1 MKNLN
6 ANNDFSPD
14 SSEVLWNPD
23 STRINDSKLMH
34 YMSWLKSE
42 KRLDFEEYHD
52 LWLWSVNN
60 NEEFWE
66 SLWEYFD
73 IGKSNDYSEVL
84 AGESIYESKWFGGTK
99 VNYSEK
105 VFRKRDKDKAIIAI
119 NEDCTQVTV
128 SYEELYSQ
136 VANVASYMKRVGV
149 VKGDRVAAY
158 ITNSLESVVAFL
170 ATSSIGAIWSSCSP
184 EFGVNSVVQRFGQIE
199 PKMLIASNG
208 YRFAGKNNN
217 RIQQIDQIIN
227 EIPSIKHT
235 ILVETIPGIKLT
247 SLDGKTLW
255 DEILMDE
262 IELEFE
268 QVEFD
273 HPLWILYS
281 SGTTG
286 RPKPIVHGHGG
297 ILLEHYKTL
306 SFHLDVQHSD
316 RFFWFTT
323 VGWMMWNVVVSGLL
337 VEATIVLYD
346 GSPTYPSTD
355 KIWEIS
361 ELCDATYVG
370 LSAPYI
376 NACIKNEIV
385 PKHKY
390 KMSSLKGIGS
400 TGAPLSDDGFKW
412 IYTQVKSDVHLG
424 SYSGGT
430 DLCTGFVGPVPI
442 LPVKIGEIQARTLGA
457 QIEAF
462 NESGESIVDSVGE
475 LVITKP
481 MPSMPVFF
489 WGDDGSIYKNS
500 YFEVYQD
507 IWRHGDWIEINS
519 SGGCKIYGRSDS
531 TLNRSGIRMG
541 TSEFYEVLDTIP
553 EIVDSIVID
562 TGFDLK
568 DGKILLFVQLQNQLM
583 LNPSMKLAIVSKI
596 KSDLSSRYIPNS
608 IFQVSEI
615 PTTLNGKKLEIPIKK
630 ILNGTDVYEAVN
642 LGTVKNPESLNEFI
656 KFR

>member
-1 MKNLN
+1 MKHLN
-6 ANNDFSPD
+6 ADNDYNHDSSDVLWSPD
-14 SSEVLWNPD
+14 PKRVTN
-23 STRINDSKLMH
+23 SKLIH
-34 YMSWLKSE
+34 YMTWLKS
-42 KRLDFEEYHD
+42 KKNLHFEGYQD
-52 LWLWSVNN
+52 LWRWSVDKH
-60 NEEFWE
+60 EEFWE
-66 SLWEYFD
+66 SVWEYFNV
-73 IGKSNDYSEVL
+73 GELNGYSNVL
-84 AGESIYESKWFGGTK
+84 EGTSIYESKWFAEAK
-99 VNYSEK
+99 LNYSEQ
-105 VFRKRDKDKAIIAI
+105 VFAKRDNDTAIITI
-119 NEDCTQVTV
+119 NEECQKRTV
-128 SYEELYSQ
+128 SYEELYFQ
-136 VANVASYMKRVGV
+136 VANLASFMKSIGLT
-149 VKGDRVAAY
+149 KGDRVAAY
-158 ITNSLESVVAFL
+158 MANSLESVVAFL
-170 ATSSIGAIWSSCSP
+170 ATASIGAIWSSCSP

-199 PKMLIASNG
+199 PKILIASDG
-208 YRFAGKNNN
+208 YRYAGKNND
-217 RIQQIDQIIN
+217 RTQQINQLI
-227 EIPSIKHT
+227 EKIPSINHT
-235 ILVETIPGIKLT
+235 ILVENIGCCKVN
-247 SLDGKTLW
+247 SLDNRTLW
-255 DEILMDE
+255 DEIVMDE
-262 IELEFE
+262 SVLEFE

-306 SFHLDVQHSD
+306 SFHLDIQDSD

-337 VEATIVLYD
+337 VKATIVLYD

-361 ELCDATYVG
+361 ELTGATYVG

-376 NACIKNEIV
+376 NACMKNKMV
-385 PKHKY
+385 PKDKY
-390 KMSSLKGIGS
+390 KMVDLKGIGS
-400 TGAPLSDDGFKW
+400 TGAPLSDDGFEW
-412 IYTQVKSDVHLG
+412 VYSNVKSDVHLG

-457 QIEAF
+457 QIEAY
-462 NESGESIVDSVGE
+462 NEYGEPIVDSVGE

-500 YFEVYQD
+500 YFEVFD
-507 IWRHGDWIEINS
+507 NVWRHGDWIEINS
-519 SGGCKIYGRSDS
+519 NGGCKIYGRSDS

-541 TSEFYEVLDTIP
+541 TSEFYEVLDAVP
-553 EIVDSIVID
+553 EIMDSIVID
-562 TGFDLK
+562 TGFELK
-568 DGKILLFVQLQNQLM
+568 DGKILLFVQLQNGLKI
-583 LNPSMKLAIVSKI
+583 NPSMKLAIISKI
-596 KSDLSSRYIPNS
+596 KSDLSPRYIPNS
-608 IFQVSEI
+608 IFQVSQI

-630 ILNGTDVYEAVN
+630 ILNGSDIEEAVN

>member
-6 ANNDFSPD
+6 TNNDFSPD

-73 IGKSNDYSEVL
+73 IGKSNNYSEVL

-361 ELCDATYVG
+361 ELSDATYVG

>member
-1 MKNLN
+1 MKHPN
-6 ANNDFSPD
+6 ADNDYNRDSSDVLWSPD
-14 SSEVLWNPD
+14 SNRVTN
-23 STRINDSKLMH
+23 SKLIH
-34 YMSWLKSE
+34 YMTWLKS
-42 KRLDFEEYHD
+42 KKNLGFEGYQD
-52 LWLWSVNN
+52 LWKWSVDKH
-60 NEEFWE
+60 EEFWE
-66 SLWEYFD
+66 SVWEYFNV
-73 IGKSNDYSEVL
+73 GKVNDYSSVL
-84 AGESIYESKWFGGTK
+84 EGASIYESKWFDGAK
-99 VNYSEK
+99 VNYSEQ
-105 VFRKRDKDKAIIAI
+105 VFAKRDDDVAIIAI
-119 NEDCTQVTV
+119 NEECQKRTV
-128 SYEELYSQ
+128 SYEELYFQ
-136 VANVASYMKRVGV
+136 VANLASYMKSIGLI
-149 VKGDRVAAY
+149 KGDRVAAY
-158 ITNSLESVVAFL
+158 MANSLESVVAFL
-170 ATSSIGAIWSSCSP
+170 ATASIGAIWSSCSP

-199 PKMLIASNG
+199 PKILIASDG
-208 YRFAGKNNN
+208 YRYAGKNND
-217 RIQQIDQIIN
+217 RTQQINQLI
-227 EIPSIKHT
+227 EKIPSIKHT
-235 ILVETIPGIKLT
+235 ILVENIGCYKFD
-247 SLDGKTLW
+247 SSDNRTLW
-255 DEILMDE
+255 DEIVMDE
-262 IELEFE
+262 PVLEFE

-306 SFHLDVQHSD
+306 SFHLDIQDSD

-337 VEATIVLYD
+337 VKATIVLYD
-346 GSPTYPSTD
+346 GSPTYPNTD

-361 ELCDATYVG
+361 ELTGATYVG

-376 NACIKNEIV
+376 NACMKNKMV
-385 PKHKY
+385 PKDKY
-390 KMSSLKGIGS
+390 KMVDLKGIGS
-400 TGAPLSDDGFKW
+400 TGAPLSDDGFEW
-412 IYTQVKSDVHLG
+412 VYSNVKSDVHLG

-457 QIEAF
+457 QIEAY
-462 NESGESIVDSVGE
+462 NESGEPIVDSVGE

-500 YFEVYQD
+500 YFEVFD
-507 IWRHGDWIEINS
+507 NVWRHGDWIQINAH
-519 SGGCKIYGRSDS
+519 GGCKIYGRSDS

-541 TSEFYEVLDTIP
+541 TSEFYEVLDAVP
-553 EIVDSIVID
+553 EIMDSIVID
-562 TGFDLK
+562 TGFELK
-568 DGKILLFVQLQNQLM
+568 DGKILLFVQLQNGLKI
-583 LNPSMKLAIVSKI
+583 NPSMKLAIISKI
-596 KSDLSSRYIPNS
+596 KSDLSPRYIPNS

-630 ILNGTDVYEAVN
+630 ILNGTDVEEAVN

>member
-6 ANNDFSPD
+6 TNNDFSPD

-136 VANVASYMKRVGV
+136 VANVASYMKSIGV

-361 ELCDATYVG
+361 ELSDATYVG

-400 TGAPLSDDGFKW
+400 TGAPLSEDGFKW

>member
-6 ANNDFSPD
+6 TNNDFSPD

-73 IGKSNDYSEVL
+73 IGKSNNYSEVL

-361 ELCDATYVG
+361 ELSDATYVG

-596 KSDLSSRYIPNS
+596 KSDLSTRYIPNS

>member
-1 MKNLN
+1 MKHLN
-6 ANNDFSPD
+6 ADNDYNSD
-14 SSEVLWNPD
+14 SSEVLWRPD
-23 STRINDSKLMH
+23 SNRVTNSKLIH
-34 YMSWLKSE
+34 YMTWLKS
-42 KRLDFEEYHD
+42 KKNLDFEGYQD
-52 LWLWSVNN
+52 LWQWSVDKH
-60 NEEFWE
+60 EEFWK
-66 SLWEYFD
+66 SVWEYFNV
-73 IGKSNDYSEVL
+73 GKTNGYANVL
-84 AGESIYESKWFGGTK
+84 NGASIYESKWFDGAK
-99 VNYSEK
+99 VNYSEQ
-105 VFRKRDKDKAIIAI
+105 VFAKRDNDTAIIAI
-119 NEDCTQVTV
+119 NEECQKKTV
-128 SYEELYSQ
+128 SYEELYFQ
-136 VANVASYMKRVGV
+136 VANLASYMKSVGL
-149 VKGDRVAAY
+149 VKGDRVGAY
-158 ITNSLESVVAFL
+158 MANSLESVVAFL
-170 ATSSIGAIWSSCSP
+170 ATASIGAIWSSCSP

-199 PKMLIASNG
+199 PKILIASDG
-208 YRFAGKNNN
+208 YRYAGKNND
-217 RIQQIDQIIN
+217 RTKQINQLI
-227 EIPSIKHT
+227 EKIPSIKHT
-235 ILVETIPGIKLT
+235 ILVENIGCYKGGFSDNRI
-247 SLDGKTLW
+247 LW
-255 DEILMDE
+255 DEIVMDE
-262 IELEFE
+262 PILEFE

-306 SFHLDVQHSD
+306 SFHLDIQDSD

-337 VEATIVLYD
+337 VKATIVLYD

-361 ELCDATYVG
+361 ELTGVTYVG

-376 NACIKNEIV
+376 NACMKNKIV
-385 PKHKY
+385 PKDKY
-390 KMSSLKGIGS
+390 KLVDLKGIGS

-412 IYTQVKSDVHLG
+412 VYSHVKSDIHLG

-442 LPVKIGEIQARTLGA
+442 LPVRIGEIQARTLGA
-457 QIEAF
+457 QIEAY
-462 NESGESIVDSVGE
+462 NESAKPIMDSVGE

-500 YFEVYQD
+500 YFEVFD
-507 IWRHGDWIEINS
+507 NVWRHGDWIQINS
-519 SGGCKIYGRSDS
+519 NGGCKIYGRSDS

-541 TSEFYEVLDTIP
+541 TSEFYEVLDAIP
-553 EIVDSIVID
+553 EILDSIVID

-568 DGKILLFVQLQNQLM
+568 DGKILLFVQLQNGLKI
-583 LNPSMKLAIVSKI
+583 NPSMKLSIISKI

-608 IFQVSEI
+608 IFQVPEI

-630 ILNGTDVYEAVN
+630 ILNGTDVGKAVN

>member
-1 MKNLN
+1 MKHLN
-6 ANNDFSPD
+6 ADNDYNSD
-14 SSEVLWNPD
+14 SSEVLWRPD
-23 STRINDSKLMH
+23 SNRVTNSKLMH
-34 YMSWLKSE
+34 YMTWLKS
-42 KRLDFEEYHD
+42 KKNLDFEGYQD
-52 LWLWSVNN
+52 LWQWSVDKH
-60 NEEFWE
+60 EEFWK
-66 SLWEYFD
+66 SVWEYFNV
-73 IGKSNDYSEVL
+73 GKTNGYSNVL
-84 AGESIYESKWFGGTK
+84 NGSSIYESKWFDGAK
-99 VNYSEK
+99 VNYTER
-105 VFRKRDKDKAIIAI
+105 VFSKRDNDTAIIAI
-119 NEDCTQVTV
+119 NEEYKKKTV
-128 SYEELYSQ
+128 SYEELYFQ
-136 VANVASYMKRVGV
+136 VANLASYMKSIGL
-149 VKGDRVAAY
+149 VKGDRVGAY
-158 ITNSLESVVAFL
+158 IPNSLESVVAFL
-170 ATSSIGAIWSSCSP
+170 ATASIGAIWSSCSP

-199 PKMLIASNG
+199 PKILIASDG
-208 YRFAGKNNN
+208 YRYAGKNNDRTKEVN
-217 RIQQIDQIIN
+217 QLI
-227 EIPSIKHT
+227 EKIPSIKHT
-235 ILVETIPGIKLT
+235 ILVENIGCYKGGFSDNRI
-247 SLDGKTLW
+247 LW
-255 DEILMDE
+255 DEIVMNE
-262 IELEFE
+262 PILEFE

-306 SFHLDVQHSD
+306 SFHLDIQDSD

-337 VEATIVLYD
+337 VKATIVLYD

-361 ELCDATYVG
+361 ELTGATYVG

-376 NACIKNEIV
+376 NACMKNKIV
-385 PKHKY
+385 PKDKY
-390 KMSSLKGIGS
+390 KLVGLKGIGS

-412 IYTQVKSDVHLG
+412 VYSHVKSDIHLG

-442 LPVKIGEIQARTLGA
+442 LPVRIGEIQARTLGA
-457 QIEAF
+457 QIEAY
-462 NESGESIVDSVGE
+462 NESGKPIVDSVGE

-500 YFEVYQD
+500 YFEVFD
-507 IWRHGDWIEINS
+507 NVWRHGDWIQINS
-519 SGGCKIYGRSDS
+519 NGGCKIYGRSDS

-541 TSEFYEVLDTIP
+541 TSEFYEVLDAIP
-553 EIVDSIVID
+553 EISDSIVID
-562 TGFDLK
+562 TGFQLK
-568 DGKILLFVQLQNQLM
+568 DGKILLFVQLQNGLAI
-583 LNPSMKLAIVSKI
+583 NPSMKLAIISKI

-630 ILNGTDVYEAVN
+630 ILNGTDVEKAVN

>member
-1 MKNLN
+1 MKHLN
-6 ANNDFSPD
+6 ADNDYNPD
-14 SSEVLWNPD
+14 SSEVLWRPD
-23 STRINDSKLMH
+23 SNRVTNSKLMH
-34 YMSWLKSE
+34 YMTWLRSK
-42 KRLDFEEYHD
+42 KNLDFEGYQD
-52 LWLWSVNN
+52 LWQWSVDKH
-60 NEEFWE
+60 EEFWK
-66 SLWEYFD
+66 SVWEYFNV
-73 IGKSNDYSEVL
+73 GKTNGYANVL
-84 AGESIYESKWFGGTK
+84 NGSSIYESKWFDGAK
-99 VNYSEK
+99 VNYTER
-105 VFRKRDKDKAIIAI
+105 VFSKRDNDTAIIVI
-119 NEDCTQVTV
+119 NEEYKKKTV
-128 SYEELYSQ
+128 SYEELYFQ
-136 VANVASYMKRVGV
+136 VANLASYMKSIGL
-149 VKGDRVAAY
+149 VKGDRVGAY
-158 ITNSLESVVAFL
+158 IPNSLESVVAFL
-170 ATSSIGAIWSSCSP
+170 ATASIGAIWSSCSP

-199 PKMLIASNG
+199 PKILIASDG
-208 YRFAGKNNN
+208 YRYAGKNNDRTKEVN
-217 RIQQIDQIIN
+217 QLI
-227 EIPSIKHT
+227 EKIPSIKHT
-235 ILVETIPGIKLT
+235 ILVENIGCYKGGFSDNRI
-247 SLDGKTLW
+247 LW
-255 DEILMDE
+255 DEIVMNE
-262 IELEFE
+262 PILEFE

-306 SFHLDVQHSD
+306 SFHLDIQDSD

-337 VEATIVLYD
+337 VKATIVLYD

-361 ELCDATYVG
+361 DLTGATYVG

-376 NACIKNEIV
+376 NACMKNKIV
-385 PKHKY
+385 PKDKY
-390 KMSSLKGIGS
+390 KLVGLKGIGS

-412 IYTQVKSDVHLG
+412 VYSHVKSDIHLG

-442 LPVKIGEIQARTLGA
+442 LPVRIGEIQARTLGA
-457 QIEAF
+457 QIEAY
-462 NESGESIVDSVGE
+462 NESGKPIVDSVGE

-500 YFEVYQD
+500 YFEVFD
-507 IWRHGDWIEINS
+507 NVWRHGDWIQINS
-519 SGGCKIYGRSDS
+519 NGGCKIYGRSDS

-541 TSEFYEVLDTIP
+541 TSEFYEVLDAIP
-553 EIVDSIVID
+553 EISDSIVID
-562 TGFDLK
+562 TGFQLK
-568 DGKILLFVQLQNQLM
+568 DGKILLFVQLQNGLAI
-583 LNPSMKLAIVSKI
+583 NPSMKLAIISKI

-630 ILNGTDVYEAVN
+630 ILNGTDVEKAVN

>member
-1 MKNLN
+1 MKHPN
-6 ANNDFSPD
+6 ADNDYNRDSSDVLWIPD
-14 SSEVLWNPD
+14 SNRVTN
-23 STRINDSKLMH
+23 SKLIH
-34 YMSWLKSE
+34 YMTWLKS
-42 KRLDFEEYHD
+42 KKNLGFEGYQD
-52 LWLWSVNN
+52 LWKWSVDKH
-60 NEEFWE
+60 EEFWE
-66 SLWEYFD
+66 SVWEYFNL
-73 IGKSNDYSEVL
+73 GKVNDYSSVL
-84 AGESIYESKWFGGTK
+84 EGASIYESKWFDGAK
-99 VNYSEK
+99 VNYSEQ
-105 VFRKRDKDKAIIAI
+105 VFAKRDDDVAIIAI
-119 NEDCTQVTV
+119 NEECQKRTV
-128 SYEELYSQ
+128 SYEELYFQ
-136 VANVASYMKRVGV
+136 VSNLASYMKSIGLT
-149 VKGDRVAAY
+149 KGDRVAAY
-158 ITNSLESVVAFL
+158 MANSLESVVAFL
-170 ATSSIGAIWSSCSP
+170 ATASIGAIWSSCSP

-199 PKMLIASNG
+199 PKILIASDG
-208 YRFAGKNNN
+208 YRYAGKNND
-217 RIQQIDQIIN
+217 RTQQINQLI
-227 EIPSIKHT
+227 EKIPSIKHT
-235 ILVETIPGIKLT
+235 ILVENIGCYKGGFSDNRI
-247 SLDGKTLW
+247 LW
-255 DEILMDE
+255 DEIVMDE
-262 IELEFE
+262 SVLEFE

-306 SFHLDVQHSD
+306 SFHLDIQDSD

-337 VEATIVLYD
+337 VKATIVLYD
-346 GSPTYPSTD
+346 GSPTYPNTD

-361 ELCDATYVG
+361 ELTGATYVG

-376 NACIKNEIV
+376 NACMKNKMV
-385 PKHKY
+385 PKDKY
-390 KMSSLKGIGS
+390 KMVDLKGIGS
-400 TGAPLSDDGFKW
+400 TGAPLSDDGFEW
-412 IYTQVKSDVHLG
+412 VYSNVKSDVHLG

-457 QIEAF
+457 QIEAY
-462 NESGESIVDSVGE
+462 NESGEPIVDSLGE

-500 YFEVYQD
+500 YFEVFD
-507 IWRHGDWIEINS
+507 NVWRHGDWIQINAH
-519 SGGCKIYGRSDS
+519 GGCKIYGRSDS

-541 TSEFYEVLDTIP
+541 TSEFYEVLDAVP
-553 EIVDSIVID
+553 EIMDSIVID
-562 TGFDLK
+562 TGFELK
-568 DGKILLFVQLQNQLM
+568 DGKILLFVELQNGLKI
-583 LNPSMKLAIVSKI
+583 NPSMKLAIISKI
-596 KSDLSSRYIPNS
+596 KSDLSPRYIPNS

-630 ILNGTDVYEAVN
+630 ILNGTDVEEAVN

>member
-1 MKNLN
+1 MKHLN
-6 ANNDFSPD
+6 ADNDYNPD
-14 SSEVLWNPD
+14 SSEVLWRPD
-23 STRINDSKLMH
+23 SNRVTNSKLMH
-34 YMSWLKSE
+34 YMTWLRSK
-42 KRLDFEEYHD
+42 KNLDFEGYQD
-52 LWLWSVNN
+52 LWQWSVDKH
-60 NEEFWE
+60 EEFWK
-66 SLWEYFD
+66 SVWEYFNV
-73 IGKSNDYSEVL
+73 GKTNGYANVL
-84 AGESIYESKWFGGTK
+84 NGSSIYESKWFDGAK
-99 VNYSEK
+99 VNYTER
-105 VFRKRDKDKAIIAI
+105 VFSKRDNDTAIIAI
-119 NEDCTQVTV
+119 NEEYQKKTV
-128 SYEELYSQ
+128 SYEELYFQ
-136 VANVASYMKRVGV
+136 VANLASYMKSIGL
-149 VKGDRVAAY
+149 VKGDRVGAY
-158 ITNSLESVVAFL
+158 IPNSLESVVAFL
-170 ATSSIGAIWSSCSP
+170 ATASIGAIWSSCSP

-199 PKMLIASNG
+199 PKILIASDG
-208 YRFAGKNNN
+208 YRYAGKNNDRTKEVN
-217 RIQQIDQIIN
+217 QLI
-227 EIPSIKHT
+227 EKIPSIKHT
-235 ILVETIPGIKLT
+235 ILVENIGCYKGGFSDNRI
-247 SLDGKTLW
+247 LW
-255 DEILMDE
+255 DEIVMNE
-262 IELEFE
+262 PILEFE

-306 SFHLDVQHSD
+306 SFHLDIQDSD

-337 VEATIVLYD
+337 VKATIVLYD

-361 ELCDATYVG
+361 ELTGATYVG

-376 NACIKNEIV
+376 NACMKNKIV
-385 PKHKY
+385 PKDKY
-390 KMSSLKGIGS
+390 KLVGLKGIGS

-412 IYTQVKSDVHLG
+412 VYSHVKSDIHLG

-442 LPVKIGEIQARTLGA
+442 LPVRIGEIQARTLGA
-457 QIEAF
+457 QIEAY
-462 NESGESIVDSVGE
+462 NESGKPIVDSVGE

-500 YFEVYQD
+500 YFEVFD
-507 IWRHGDWIEINS
+507 NVWRHGDWIQINS
-519 SGGCKIYGRSDS
+519 NGGCKIYGRSDS

-541 TSEFYEVLDTIP
+541 TSEFYEVLDAIP
-553 EIVDSIVID
+553 EISDSIVID
-562 TGFDLK
+562 TGFQLK
-568 DGKILLFVQLQNQLM
+568 DGKILLFVQLQNGLAI
-583 LNPSMKLAIVSKI
+583 NPSMKLAIISKI

-630 ILNGTDVYEAVN
+630 ILNGTDVEKAVN

>member
-1 MKNLN
+1 MKHLN
-6 ANNDFSPD
+6 ADNDYNPD
-14 SSEVLWNPD
+14 SSEVLWRPD
-23 STRINDSKLMH
+23 SNRVTNSKLMH
-34 YMSWLKSE
+34 YMTWLKS
-42 KRLDFEEYHD
+42 KKNLDFEGYQD
-52 LWLWSVNN
+52 LWQWSVDKH
-60 NEEFWE
+60 EEFWK
-66 SLWEYFD
+66 SVWEYFNV
-73 IGKSNDYSEVL
+73 GKTNGYANVL
-84 AGESIYESKWFGGTK
+84 NGSSIYESKWFDGAK
-99 VNYSEK
+99 VNYTER
-105 VFRKRDKDKAIIAI
+105 VFSKRDNDTAIIVI
-119 NEDCTQVTV
+119 NEEYKKKTV
-128 SYEELYSQ
+128 SYEELYFQ
-136 VANVASYMKRVGV
+136 VANLASYMKSIGL
-149 VKGDRVAAY
+149 VKGDRVGAY
-158 ITNSLESVVAFL
+158 IPNSLESVVAFL
-170 ATSSIGAIWSSCSP
+170 ATASIGAIWSSCSP

-199 PKMLIASNG
+199 PKILIASDG
-208 YRFAGKNNN
+208 YRYAGKNNDRTKEVN
-217 RIQQIDQIIN
+217 QLI
-227 EIPSIKHT
+227 EKIPSIKHT
-235 ILVETIPGIKLT
+235 ILVENIGCYKGGFSDNRI
-247 SLDGKTLW
+247 LW
-255 DEILMDE
+255 DEIVMNE
-262 IELEFE
+262 PILEFE

-306 SFHLDVQHSD
+306 SFHLDIQDSD

-337 VEATIVLYD
+337 VKATIVLYD

-361 ELCDATYVG
+361 DLTGATYVG

-376 NACIKNEIV
+376 NACMKNKIV
-385 PKHKY
+385 PKDKY
-390 KMSSLKGIGS
+390 KLVGLKGIGS

-412 IYTQVKSDVHLG
+412 VYSHVKSDIHLG

-442 LPVKIGEIQARTLGA
+442 LPVRIGEIQARTLGA
-457 QIEAF
+457 QIEAY
-462 NESGESIVDSVGE
+462 NESGKPIVDSVGE

-500 YFEVYQD
+500 YFEVFD
-507 IWRHGDWIEINS
+507 NVWRHGDWIQINS
-519 SGGCKIYGRSDS
+519 NGGCKIYGRSDS

-541 TSEFYEVLDTIP
+541 TSEFYEVLDAIP
-553 EIVDSIVID
+553 EISDSIVID
-562 TGFDLK
+562 TGFQLK
-568 DGKILLFVQLQNQLM
+568 DGKILLFVQLQNGLAI
-583 LNPSMKLAIVSKI
+583 NPSMKLAIISKI

-630 ILNGTDVYEAVN
+630 ILNGTDVEKAVN

>member
-6 ANNDFSPD
+6 TNNDFSPD
-14 SSEVLWNPD
+14 SSEILWNPD

-361 ELCDATYVG
+361 ELSDATYVG

-596 KSDLSSRYIPNS
+596 KSDLSTRYIPNS

>member
-6 ANNDFSPD
+6 TNNDFSPD

-361 ELCDATYVG
+361 ELSDATYVG

-400 TGAPLSDDGFKW
+400 TGAPLSEDGFKW

-531 TLNRSGIRMG
+531 T
-541 TSEFYEVLDTIP
+541 
-553 EIVDSIVID
+553 
-562 TGFDLK
+562 
-568 DGKILLFVQLQNQLM
+568 
-583 LNPSMKLAIVSKI
+583 
-596 KSDLSSRYIPNS
+596 
-608 IFQVSEI
+608 
-615 PTTLNGKKLEIPIKK
+615 
-630 ILNGTDVYEAVN
+630 
-642 LGTVKNPESLNEFI
+642 
-656 KFR
+656 

>member
-6 ANNDFSPD
+6 TNNDFSPD

-361 ELCDATYVG
+361 ELSDATYVG

-400 TGAPLSDDGFKW
+400 TGAPLSEDGFKW

-596 KSDLSSRYIPNS
+596 KSDLSTRYIPNS

>member
-6 ANNDFSPD
+6 TNNDFSPD

-361 ELCDATYVG
+361 ELSDATYVG

-462 NESGESIVDSVGE
+462 NESGESIVDSLGE

>member
-6 ANNDFSPD
+6 TNNDFSPD

-596 KSDLSSRYIPNS
+596 KSDLSTRYIPNS

>member
-1 MKNLN
+1 MKHLN
-6 ANNDFSPD
+6 ADNDYNSD
-14 SSEVLWNPD
+14 SSEVLWRPD
-23 STRINDSKLMH
+23 SNRVTNSKLMH
-34 YMSWLKSE
+34 YMTWLKS
-42 KRLDFEEYHD
+42 KKNLDFEGYQD
-52 LWLWSVNN
+52 LWQWSVDKH
-60 NEEFWE
+60 EEFWK
-66 SLWEYFD
+66 SVWEYFNV
-73 IGKSNDYSEVL
+73 GKTNGYANVL
-84 AGESIYESKWFGGTK
+84 NGSSIYESKWFDGAK
-99 VNYSEK
+99 VNYTER
-105 VFRKRDKDKAIIAI
+105 VFSKRDNDTAIIAI
-119 NEDCTQVTV
+119 NEEYQKKTV
-128 SYEELYSQ
+128 SYEELYFQ
-136 VANVASYMKRVGV
+136 VANLASYMKSIGL
-149 VKGDRVAAY
+149 VKGDRVCAY
-158 ITNSLESVVAFL
+158 IPNSLESVVAFL
-170 ATSSIGAIWSSCSP
+170 ATASIGAIWSSCSP

-199 PKMLIASNG
+199 PKILIASDG
-208 YRFAGKNNN
+208 YRYAGKNNDRTKEVN
-217 RIQQIDQIIN
+217 QLI
-227 EIPSIKHT
+227 EKIPSIKHT
-235 ILVETIPGIKLT
+235 ILVENIGCYKGGFSDNRI
-247 SLDGKTLW
+247 LW
-255 DEILMDE
+255 DEIVMNE
-262 IELEFE
+262 PILEFE

-306 SFHLDVQHSD
+306 SFHLDIQDSD

-337 VEATIVLYD
+337 VKATIVLYD

-361 ELCDATYVG
+361 DLTGATYVG

-376 NACIKNEIV
+376 NACMKNKIV
-385 PKHKY
+385 PKDKY
-390 KMSSLKGIGS
+390 KLVDLKGIGS

-412 IYTQVKSDVHLG
+412 VYSHVKSDIHLG

-442 LPVKIGEIQARTLGA
+442 LPVRIGEIQARTLGA
-457 QIEAF
+457 QIEAY
-462 NESGESIVDSVGE
+462 NESGKPIVDSVGE

-500 YFEVYQD
+500 YFEVFD
-507 IWRHGDWIEINS
+507 NVWRHGDWIQINS
-519 SGGCKIYGRSDS
+519 NGGCKIYGRSDS

-541 TSEFYEVLDTIP
+541 TSEFYEVLDAIP
-553 EIVDSIVID
+553 EISDSIVID
-562 TGFDLK
+562 TGFELK
-568 DGKILLFVQLQNQLM
+568 DGKILLFVQLQNGLTI
-583 LNPSMKLAIVSKI
+583 NPSMKLAIISKI

-630 ILNGTDVYEAVN
+630 ILNGTDVEKAVN